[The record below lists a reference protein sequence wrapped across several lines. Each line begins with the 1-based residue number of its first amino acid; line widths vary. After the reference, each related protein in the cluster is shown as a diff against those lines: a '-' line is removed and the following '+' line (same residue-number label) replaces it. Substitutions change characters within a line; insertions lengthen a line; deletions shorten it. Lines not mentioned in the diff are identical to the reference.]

1 VGVATTSVKEKRF
14 AKQRVAGA
22 QLVGVATTSVKEKRF
37 AKQES
42 LVFGLC
48 ESELPPVTEKRIAEQ
63 ELCRENIYM
72 LERCVV
78 LHCQFYNNR
87 GKRF

>member
-1 VGVATTSVKEKRF
+1 MMAELVFSLLELGLPQLRRKGF

-37 AKQES
+37 AK
-42 LVFGLC
+42 
-48 ESELPPVTEKRIAEQ
+48 Q